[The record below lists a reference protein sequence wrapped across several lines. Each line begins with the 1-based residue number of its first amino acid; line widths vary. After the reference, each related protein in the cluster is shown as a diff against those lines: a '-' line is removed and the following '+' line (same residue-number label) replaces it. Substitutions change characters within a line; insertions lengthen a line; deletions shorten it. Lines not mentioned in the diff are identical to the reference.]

1 MKKAIL
7 LSFVFILLFACAYTK
22 KEEASKDRVTTIEEI
37 DYNSLVEKLGQNE
50 DFLLYIGRPDCGDCK
65 EFYPYLETYV
75 DQTNQGIYYLNIQN
89 FRDNAKKEDAS
100 EQEKTF
106 YENLQ
111 KNLDFDWTPTLVR
124 YVDGKVK
131 AKYTFLDLDYYKI
144 EDGEKQ
150 KEKYQEFLDEFY
162 TWMKDNY

>member
-7 LSFVFILLFACAYTK
+7 LSFVFILLFGCAYTK

-124 YVDGKVK
+124 YVNGKVK

-144 EDGEKQ
+144 EDEGKQ

>member
-1 MKKAIL
+1 MKKTIL
-7 LSFVFILLFACAYTK
+7 LSFVIILLFGCAYTK
-22 KEEASKDRVTTIEEI
+22 KEAASKDRVTTIEEI

-111 KNLDFDWTPTLVR
+111 KNLNFDWTPTLAR
-124 YVDGKVK
+124 YVNGKVK

-144 EDGEKQ
+144 EDEEKQ

>member
-1 MKKAIL
+1 MKKTIL
-7 LSFVFILLFACAYTK
+7 LSFVIILLFGCAYTK

-111 KNLDFDWTPTLVR
+111 KNLNFDWTPTLAR
-124 YVDGKVK
+124 YVNGKVK

-144 EDGEKQ
+144 EDEEKQ

>member
-1 MKKAIL
+1 MKKTIL
-7 LSFVFILLFACAYTK
+7 LSFVIFLVFGCAYTK

-89 FRDNAKKEDAS
+89 FRDSAKKEDAS

-111 KNLDFDWTPTLVR
+111 KNLNFDWTPTLVR
-124 YVDGKVK
+124 YVNGKVK

-144 EDGEKQ
+144 EDEEKQ

>member
-7 LSFVFILLFACAYTK
+7 LSFVFILLFGCAYTK

-37 DYNSLVEKLGQNE
+37 DYNSLVEKLGQND

-111 KNLDFDWTPTLVR
+111 KNLNFDWTPTLVR
-124 YVDGKVK
+124 YVNGKVK

>member
-1 MKKAIL
+1 MKKTIL
-7 LSFVFILLFACAYTK
+7 LSFVIILVFGCAYTK

-37 DYNSLVEKLGQNE
+37 DYNSLAEKLGQNE
-50 DFLLYIGRPDCGDCK
+50 DFLLYIGRPDCSDCK

-111 KNLDFDWTPTLVR
+111 KNLNFDWTPTLVR
-124 YVDGKVK
+124 YVNGKVK

-144 EDGEKQ
+144 EDEEKQ

>member
-7 LSFVFILLFACAYTK
+7 LSFVFILLFGCAYTK

-37 DYNSLVEKLGQNE
+37 DYDSLVEKLGQND

-111 KNLDFDWTPTLVR
+111 KNLNFDWTPTLVR
-124 YVDGKVK
+124 YVNGKVK

>member
-7 LSFVFILLFACAYTK
+7 LSFVFSLLFGCAYTK

-37 DYNSLVEKLGQNE
+37 DYDSLVEKLGQNE

-65 EFYPYLETYV
+65 EFYPYLEAYV
-75 DQTNQGIYYLNIQN
+75 KQTNQGIYYLNIQN

-124 YVDGKVK
+124 YVNGKVK

-144 EDGEKQ
+144 EDEEKQ

>member
-1 MKKAIL
+1 MKKTIL
-7 LSFVFILLFACAYTK
+7 LSFVIILVFGCAYTK

-37 DYNSLVEKLGQNE
+37 DYKSLVEKLGQNE

-111 KNLDFDWTPTLVR
+111 KNLNFDWTPTLVR
-124 YVDGKVK
+124 YVNGKVK

-144 EDGEKQ
+144 EDEEKQ

>member
-7 LSFVFILLFACAYTK
+7 LSFVFILLFGCAYTK

-89 FRDNAKKEDAS
+89 FRNNAKKEDAS

-124 YVDGKVK
+124 YVNGKVN

>member
-7 LSFVFILLFACAYTK
+7 LSFVFILLFGCAYTK

-37 DYNSLVEKLGQNE
+37 DYDSLVEKLGQNE
-50 DFLLYIGRPDCGDCK
+50 DFILYIGRPDCGDCK

-89 FRDNAKKEDAS
+89 FRDNAQKEDAS

-124 YVDGKVK
+124 YVNGKVK

>member
-7 LSFVFILLFACAYTK
+7 LSFVFILLFGCAYTK

-37 DYNSLVEKLGQNE
+37 DYDSLVEKLGQNE
-50 DFLLYIGRPDCGDCK
+50 DFILYSGRPDCGDCK

-75 DQTNQGIYYLNIQN
+75 KQTNQGIYYLNIQN

-124 YVDGKVK
+124 YVNGKVK

-144 EDGEKQ
+144 EDEEKQ

>member
-7 LSFVFILLFACAYTK
+7 LSFVFILLFGCAYTK

-37 DYNSLVEKLGQNE
+37 DYNSLVEKLGQND

-124 YVDGKVK
+124 YVNGKVK

>member
-7 LSFVFILLFACAYTK
+7 LSFVFILLFGCAYTK

-124 YVDGKVK
+124 YVNGKVN

>member
-7 LSFVFILLFACAYTK
+7 LSFVFILLFGCAYTK

-37 DYNSLVEKLGQNE
+37 DYDSLVEKLGQNE
-50 DFLLYIGRPDCGDCK
+50 DFILYIGRPDCGDCK
-65 EFYPYLETYV
+65 EFYPYLEAYV
-75 DQTNQGIYYLNIQN
+75 KQTNQGIYYLNIQN

-124 YVDGKVK
+124 YVNGKVK

-144 EDGEKQ
+144 EDEEKQ

>member
-7 LSFVFILLFACAYTK
+7 LSFVFILLFGCAYTK

-37 DYNSLVEKLGQNE
+37 DYDSLVEKLGQND

-124 YVDGKVK
+124 YVNGKVK

>member
-1 MKKAIL
+1 MKKTIL
-7 LSFVFILLFACAYTK
+7 LSFVFILLFGCAYTK

-50 DFLLYIGRPDCGDCK
+50 DFLLYIGRPDCSDCK

-111 KNLDFDWTPTLVR
+111 ENLDFDWTPTLVR
-124 YVDGKVK
+124 YVNGKVK
-131 AKYTFLDLDYYKI
+131 VKYTFLDLDYYKI

>member
-7 LSFVFILLFACAYTK
+7 LSFVFILLFGCAYTK

-37 DYNSLVEKLGQNE
+37 DYDSLVEKLGQNE

-124 YVDGKVK
+124 YVNGKVK

>member
-7 LSFVFILLFACAYTK
+7 LSFVFILLFGCAYTK

-89 FRDNAKKEDAS
+89 FRDNAKKEGAS
-100 EQEKTF
+100 EQEKAF

-124 YVDGKVK
+124 YVNGKVK

>member
-7 LSFVFILLFACAYTK
+7 LSFVFILLFGCAYTK

-37 DYNSLVEKLGQNE
+37 DYDSLVEKLGQND
-50 DFLLYIGRPDCGDCK
+50 DFLLYIGRPDCGECK

-111 KNLDFDWTPTLVR
+111 KNLNFDWTPTLVR
-124 YVDGKVK
+124 YVNGKVK

>member
-7 LSFVFILLFACAYTK
+7 LSFVFILLFGCAYTK

-37 DYNSLVEKLGQNE
+37 DYDSLVEKLGQND
-50 DFLLYIGRPDCGDCK
+50 DFILYIGRPDCGDCK

-124 YVDGKVK
+124 YVNGKVK

>member
-1 MKKAIL
+1 MKKTIL
-7 LSFVFILLFACAYTK
+7 LSLVIILVFGCAYTK

-75 DQTNQGIYYLNIQN
+75 DQMNQGIYYLNIQN

-111 KNLDFDWTPTLVR
+111 KNLNFDWTPTLAR
-124 YVDGKVK
+124 YVNGKVK

-144 EDGEKQ
+144 EDEGKQ